1 MYIYIHTYVIICV
14 CVQCVCLHIANARD
28 KIPSCFADIPLYK
41 KQKQYPKIQG

>member
-1 MYIYIHTYVIICV
+1 MCV
-14 CVQCVCLHIANARD
+14 CAVCVCLHIANLRYPARD